1 MFEIGNSLREARL
14 RQQLEFPEIEQQT
27 KIRAKY
33 LKALEDEDFDVLP
46 APTYVKGFLRNYA
59 DALGLEGQ
67 LYVDEY
73 NSRFVTGEEDVPLR
87 PRDYQRRPPP
97 PLGPRF
103 EARAVLIVVGA
114 IAVVFALVIAA
125 WKWGSSGN
133 PQVQGINAKGPT
145 VTRKRHQKP
154 ARPMAKLVL
163 TATNGDSWLNV
174 RSGSAAGAQKFIG
187 TLTQGHQLPFTQRPY
202 LFRRIWFAASKPQNL
217 VAKLNGRIVVIPGA
231 AKGKPE
237 ELLVT
242 PTSITKAPPAT

>member
-1 MFEIGNSLREARL
+1 VFEIGNSLREARL
-14 RQQLEFPEIEQQT
+14 RQQLDFPELEQQT

-73 NSRFVTGEEDVPLR
+73 NSRFVTGEEDIPLR
-87 PRDYQRRPPP
+87 PRDYQRRPQ
-97 PLGPRF
+97 PLAPRF
-103 EARAVLIVVGA
+103 ETRGVLLAVGA
-114 IAVVFALVIAA
+114 IAVVAALVIAG
-125 WKWGSSGN
+125 WKWGTSGN
-133 PQVQGINAKGPT
+133 QQIQGINSKGSA
-145 VTRKRHQKP
+145 VTKKRHHSA
-154 ARPMAKLVL
+154 ARPMARLVL

-174 RSGSAAGAQKFIG
+174 RAGSAAGAQQFIG
-187 TLTQGHQLPFTQRPY
+187 TLSQGHQLPFTQGRY
-202 LFRRIWFAASKPQNL
+202 LFRRVWFAASKPQNL

-237 ELLVT
+237 QLLVT
-242 PTSITKAPPAT
+242 PTSITKAPPAS